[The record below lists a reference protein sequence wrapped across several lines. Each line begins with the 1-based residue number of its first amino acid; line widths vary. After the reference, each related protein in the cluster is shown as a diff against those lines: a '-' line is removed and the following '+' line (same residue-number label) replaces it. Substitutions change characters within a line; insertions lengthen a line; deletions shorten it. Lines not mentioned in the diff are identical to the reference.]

1 MSGEQ
6 ILIVEDQRTVAG
18 AMRTRLRG
26 LGYDVTGIASSGK
39 EAVAKAEE
47 LMPDL
52 VLMDIR
58 LGDGI
63 DGIEAARQIR
73 TSLDIP
79 IIYVSAYAD
88 QEIIDRA
95 KDTDPAGF
103 INKPFTTKDL
113 LTAIDLALYAR
124 KRRRPGGVAPV
135 PRGVE
140 ETTPQAAVPQEGV
153 ITTDLT
159 GNVVFMSQIAER
171 QTGKKRRDL
180 SGRPLAELLHELY
193 GLTAAD
199 AQALVLQVLKR
210 GNERKLGRRT
220 TPDGEILADD
230 QLTPLR
236 DAYGECFGVA
246 LKLRPAALPSQEG
259 RLAEQAAA
267 LGLAL
272 QPLPV
277 GVVILSRQ
285 LRVLHSNHPAA
296 ALIDEGLGIET
307 SGGALAA
314 RDAEQHGLLRSLVEQ
329 AAGADPR
336 VNPLPIGVLYLKDQD
351 GKERLEIL
359 VVPGRTGHNPASS
372 PAAIAFLFDAAK
384 GHTTFAEV
392 LGSLCRMTQPEI
404 RLLAYAL
411 DGLGAD
417 ECALKLGLAPSA
429 VRAHL
434 KTLHQKIGTH
444 GAAELLRR
452 LPATA

>member
-47 LMPDL
+47 LLPDL

-73 TSLDIP
+73 ISLDIP

-124 KRRRPGGVAPV
+124 KRRRASGAAPA

-140 ETTPQAAVPQEGV
+140 ETGPQEGV
-153 ITTDLT
+153 ITTDLA
-159 GNVVFMSQIAER
+159 GNVVFVSQAAER
-171 QTGKKRRDL
+171 QIGRKRREL
-180 SGRPLAELLHELY
+180 SGRPLPELLRELY
-193 GLTAAD
+193 GLMTSD
-199 AQALVLQVLKR
+199 AQALVAQALKR
-210 GNERKLGRRT
+210 GIDRKFVRRASAE
-220 TPDGEILADD
+220 GEVVGEDT
-230 QLTPLR
+230 LTALR
-236 DAYGECFGVA
+236 DAHGECFGVA
-246 LKLRPAALPSQEG
+246 LKLSPGGVPSQEA
-259 RLAEQAAA
+259 RLAEQVAA

-272 QPLPV
+272 QPLPM
-277 GVVILSRQ
+277 GVVLLSRH
-285 LRVLHSNHPAA
+285 LRVLYGNRQAT
-296 ALIDEGLGIET
+296 ALAGAQLGIENA
-307 SGGALAA
+307 SGKLSA
-314 RDAEQHGLLRSLVEQ
+314 RDPEQQRELQNLVEQ
-329 AAGADPR
+329 AAGADL
-336 VNPLPIGVLYLKDQD
+336 NANTQPLGVLYLKDQD
-351 GKERLEIL
+351 GKERLELLI
-359 VVPGRTGHNPASS
+359 VPARTGHDPASS
-372 PAAIAFLFDAAK
+372 PAVIVFLFDAADL
-384 GHTTFAEV
+384 GHTAFAEV
-392 LGSLCRMTQPEI
+392 VGHLCRLTRTEI
-404 RLLAYAL
+404 GLLALAL
-411 DGLGAD
+411 DGLGID
-417 ECALKLGLAPSA
+417 DCAARLDLATSV

-434 KTLHQKIGTH
+434 KHIHQKLRTH
-444 GAAELLRR
+444 GESELLRR
-452 LPATA
+452 LPVRS